1 MFGINFV
8 LRWSWVLGVALF
20 LPVAL
25 PAGGGDVF
33 SSESSHTQTFQP
45 LILVDSSFCL
55 KTSPFSNAPDL
66 RKLDI
71 GTPLNVLR
79 AWQDSDGKKW
89 LQVKISSNQM
99 MEFSSFARRGWIN
112 I

>member
-1 MFGINFV
+1 MLGINFV

-25 PAGGGDVF
+25 PAGGGEVF
-33 SSESSHTQTFQP
+33 SSESSHTQTLHP
-45 LILVDSSFCL
+45 LILLEPSSSL

-66 RKLDI
+66 RNLDI

-79 AWQDSDGKKW
+79 AWEDSDGKQW
-89 LQVKISSNQM
+89 LQVKIASNQI

>member
-1 MFGINFV
+1 MLGIYFT

-25 PAGGGDVF
+25 PAGGGEMF
-33 SSESSHTQTFQP
+33 SSEFSYAQTFQP
-45 LILVDSSFCL
+45 LLLVDSSCL
-55 KTSPFSNAPDL
+55 KTSPFSTAPVL
-66 RKLDI
+66 RSLHI

-79 AWQDSDGKKW
+79 AWQDSDGKTW
-89 LQVKISSNQM
+89 LQVKIASNQM

-112 I
+112 T